1 MRSGRHYVAC
11 RRSWRPLSNEEKVR
25 ERENERSAMVQQQEE
40 KVEGA
45 FQDEEETVGGDGG
58 GGGGGGPER
67 ADGKGGERVW
77 KREIGG
83 GGREGQKRGRRRTKT
98 RH

>member
-1 MRSGRHYVAC
+1 
-11 RRSWRPLSNEEKVR
+11 
-25 ERENERSAMVQQQEE
+25 
-40 KVEGA
+40 VEGV
-45 FQDEEETVGGDGG
+45 FQDEEKAVGGDGS
-58 GGGGGGPER
+58 GGGPRR
-67 ADGKGGERVW
+67 ADGEGGERVW